1 MAGQPEELFK
11 AVDAMLKAASAAERG
26 GAGADAAASSR
37 GGARPEEAIRMYT
50 KAVQLLDEARSSGGH
65 PPQISDAM
73 EKKAEQIQAR
83 IQVIRRRVQGVSERS
98 HATPGAVASGTDDP
112 FKASVAVLH
121 LAVEADAKFKAGD
134 KPQGATAVEMYTE
147 GLRLLEEALGS
158 GTYNH
163 QVQALLS
170 QKEREIHGRLE
181 VLGPLVATAD
191 AGTVVDEGVP
201 PAEAVATDQ
210 SAQPTATEN
219 GAQIQSL
226 QDEVQHLR
234 EELQASKEREQHA
247 LQAKLAHASEMS
259 ATRRHFDELA
269 AAKQVAHDEA
279 LRAERARSDAEL
291 AATRLEIAAL
301 QTQLEQAL
309 QVRVTLQDTEATM
322 YTRILVS
329 TAQQR
334 RMRSKTKS
342 MHAWRE
348 LLTRKVALRNR
359 MGKATLR
366 MRQLVIYST
375 LANWIGFATRTR
387 CLRTA
392 AVRIMERCRRRQ
404 LHAAFSQWT
413 QRVLERRR
421 WRGLRLLVVQR
432 LQHRWAGIVFD
443 MWADVIAHDVQQR
456 RHVEELSVL
465 HNDVEQANARLQQ
478 SEQSAREL
486 QAAAERSHY
495 ESEQASEAMKQSL
508 EASRSEAKELEAQ
521 RSQVAKLAAESS
533 ADVEKLQQE
542 VEALA
547 NTRDALAMKDERI
560 RDLEFMI
567 NALREEAVVALP
579 ARLERIL
586 AAANQLAKAQQ
597 HQAEA
602 EKLGMK
608 VAELRLL
615 KESLTGRI
623 REHQAAAE
631 RRADVVASVSMPALT
646 GAFQSID
653 EEGSLSAL
661 VHELDA
667 TTKEIQL
674 LENEQLYL
682 RANEIENQVSHDTMV
697 LRSIENLSTAVH
709 ICDDWT
715 TAGRDEV
722 HAAIVADLCANDTA
736 HTNAIARAITDA
748 NSGVLRACLAEAA
761 RATAEKEQLRSTI
774 QALYQEHKRVVLGHR
789 QAIQDAEREIM
800 ESTEEDYQVREQE
813 RQAEHRAEMRSLEEK
828 VARLE
833 QREEETRFL
842 RVPEELAQQHRAAIE
857 RCEKAIATCKINEE
871 TTETA
876 ILEIDAKLMRTESEQ
891 QAASQQEQQA
901 RVALHEERV
910 RTAETLDAMKAA
922 WARKLQD
929 VETKHMEEL
938 SAKVQ
943 QAQKAAFELFDSER
957 RQTERRLNA
966 EHRAAI
972 QTCEQAIAACEAQEA
987 QREDDLEAAIR
998 GIANEQARRQQL
1010 ESELENERN
1019 LRKYTEGLLREEQDA
1034 RSELLSTDAAF
1045 MEALSRMQGGV
1056 LEELDP
1062 LAFDAELN
1070 ELMETKAGAHAS
1082 ATLTSMY
1089 ATEIAQLQDEL
1100 ANRSVDSRV
1109 V

>member
-11 AVDAMLKAASAAERG
+11 AVDAVLKAASAAERG
-26 GAGADAAASSR
+26 VAAADAAASS
-37 GGARPEEAIRMYT
+37 GGGSRPEEAIRMYT
-50 KAVQLLDEARSSGGH
+50 KALQLLDEARSSGGH
-65 PPQISDAM
+65 PPQISAAM
-73 EKKAEQIQAR
+73 EKKAQQIESR

-98 HATPGAVASGTDDP
+98 LAVSGAVESGAPDP
-112 FKASVAVLH
+112 FKASVAVIH
-121 LAVEADAKFKAGD
+121 SAVEADAKFKAGD

-147 GLRLLEEALGS
+147 GLRLLEQALGS

-170 QKEREIHGRLE
+170 QKEREIRGRLE
-181 VLGPLVATAD
+181 ILGPLVAAVN

-210 SAQPTATEN
+210 AAQSTPTED
-219 GAQIQSL
+219 GAKMQSL
-226 QDEVQHLR
+226 QDEVQQLR
-234 EELQASKEREQHA
+234 EELHASKERERHGLEA
-247 LQAKLAHASEMS
+247 MHAHASEMS
-259 ATRRHFDELA
+259 ATRRHFDEMV
-269 AAKQVAHDEA
+269 AAKQAAHEEA
-279 LRAERARSDAEL
+279 LRAERARGDAEL

-301 QTQLEQAL
+301 QTQLEQTS
-309 QVRVTLQDTEATM
+309 QVRVTLQATEATM
-322 YTRILVS
+322 YMRILAS

-334 RMRSKTKS
+334 GMRSKTRS
-342 MHAWRE
+342 IHAWRE

-359 MGKATLR
+359 MGKAVVR
-366 MRQLVIYST
+366 IRHLVIYSA
-375 LANWIGFATRTR
+375 LAKWIGFVARAR
-387 CLRTA
+387 CLLTA
-392 AVRIMERCRRRQ
+392 AVRTMERCRRRQ

-413 QRVLERRR
+413 RRALDRRR
-421 WRGLRLLVVQR
+421 RRGLRLLVVQR
-432 LQHRWAGIVFD
+432 LQHRWASIVFD
-443 MWADVIAHDVQQR
+443 LWADVIAQDVQQR
-456 RHVEELSVL
+456 RHVEELSVF
-465 HNDVEQANARLQQ
+465 HNDVEQANARLKQ
-478 SEQSAREL
+478 SEQAAQEL

-508 EASRSEAKELEAQ
+508 ESSRTEATELQAQ
-521 RSQVAKLAAESS
+521 RSQLAKLAAESS

-547 NTRDALAMKDERI
+547 TTRDALARKDERV
-560 RDLEFMI
+560 RDLEFMV

-586 AAANQLAKAQQ
+586 AAAKQLAKAMQ

-602 EKLGMK
+602 EKLGIK
-608 VAELRLL
+608 VAELRRL
-615 KESLTGRI
+615 KDSLTGRI

-646 GAFQSID
+646 GVFESID
-653 EEGSLSAL
+653 EEGSLPAL

-682 RANEIENQVSHDTMV
+682 RANEIENQVPNDTTV
-697 LRSIENLSTAVH
+697 LRSAEDLSGVRTHGDRAA
-709 ICDDWT
+709 
-715 TAGRDEV
+715 AGRDEV
-722 HAAIVADLCANDTA
+722 HAAIVADMCVHDTA
-736 HTNAIARAITDA
+736 HTNEIARAIADA
-748 NSGVLRACLAEAA
+748 NSAVLRACSAEAA

-800 ESTEEDYQVREQE
+800 ESTEEDYQVREEE
-813 RQAEHRAEMRSLEEK
+813 RQAEHRAEISSLEEK

-857 RCEKAIATCKINEE
+857 RCEKAIATCKISEE

-876 ILEIDAKLMRTESEQ
+876 ILEIDAKLIRTESEQ

-901 RVALHEERV
+901 RLALHEERV
-910 RTAETLDAMKAA
+910 RTAETLDAMKAS

-957 RQTERRLNA
+957 RQTERSLNT

-1010 ESELENERN
+1010 ESELENERK

-1034 RSELLSTDAAF
+1034 RAELLSTDAAF
-1045 MEALSRMQGGV
+1045 MEALSRTQGGV

-1070 ELMETKAGAHAS
+1070 ELMEVKAEAHAS
-1082 ATLTSMY
+1082 AALVSMY
-1089 ATEIAQLQDEL
+1089 ATENAQLQDEL

-1109 V
+1109 A